1 MRNIF
6 IHGIE
11 GCLGSHFAA
20 QCFSA
25 SDDRVFYFSDPV
37 NGIATEQVPALVA
50 RVAPQQSE
58 KSLQEMVSRLQ
69 SADAHSSVDAA
80 ELWYFVNVEVPESS
94 SETLDRLFAICAR
107 IGIAKFNFV
116 CCDDV
121 DQDSAAQALYQ
132 DVAQRCKARNITY
145 RAFST
150 SLVLGREHAALKQ
163 RSVLSRFLV
172 TLHSLK
178 AEIEERSPQYF
189 DYQAL
194 RFVTQANAGVNLLP
208 ADVAAELLLNISRE
222 ESTTN
227 SHFRIANP
235 QKTPLAAL
243 FEYISIAY
251 GISLLPAENAKSLNA
266 IDQIFQERL
275 SSPGDILKQ
284 GTSGAAESETYRIA
298 GISPDRAL
306 FEEEACITLLES
318 LRKDEDKALASRRRR
333 ARELPDKLERK
344 TVDRDGSELTYYVAG
359 TTGVPIVVLNALG
372 QGLEYWYRLLDNLME
387 DHRVIIWEPRGVVAP
402 PPPFELAQQI
412 DDLTA
417 VLQHENLQAC
427 HLVGWCTGGKVAVE
441 FHLRHPSVVRS
452 MVFLNNTLKCDGGP
466 KELDSP
472 YERNM
477 ETLCRMLVRKPAM
490 AASVMN
496 TLNSRDEEN
505 ETEMLENGGEQL
517 SIDVLSLMNAD
528 LKPYVLAP
536 FRTQETTV
544 NYAHQLVDFWKY
556 DVRSRLAQVTVPVL
570 LISAEYDQVATPAAS
585 FEAAALFPN
594 ARHIHVKGATHYCL
608 YDRPE
613 FVADMLKEFFR
624 NADGLISQPRAPES
638 ISDCIEA
645 ESADM
650 GVSCSAVA
658 TS

>member
-20 QCFSA
+20 QCLSA
-25 SDDRVFYFSDPV
+25 LDGRVFYFSDPAS
-37 NGIATEQVPALVA
+37 GIATQQVPALVA
-50 RVAPQQSE
+50 HVAPQQSE
-58 KSLQEMVSRLQ
+58 KSQQEMVSRLQ
-69 SADAHSSVDAA
+69 SADEHSPMDAA
-80 ELWYFVNVEVPESS
+80 EFWYFENVEGFEGS

-107 IGIAKFNFV
+107 IRIAEFNFV
-116 CCDDV
+116 CCDDA
-121 DQDSAAQALYQ
+121 DQNTAVQVLYQ
-132 DVAQRCKARNITY
+132 DVAQRCKAQNITY
-145 RAFST
+145 RTFST
-150 SLVLGREHAALKQ
+150 ALVLGREHSTLKQ
-163 RSVLSRFLV
+163 RSVLSRFLLA
-172 TLHSLK
+172 LHSLK
-178 AEIEERSPQYF
+178 GEIEERSPQYF

-194 RFVTQANAGVNLLP
+194 RFVTQANAGINQMS
-208 ADVAAELLLNISRE
+208 ADMAAELLLKISRAE
-222 ESTTN
+222 GTAN
-227 SHFRIANP
+227 SHFRIASP
-235 QKTPLAAL
+235 QKTTLAAL
-243 FEYISIAY
+243 FECISIAY
-251 GISLLPAENAKSLNA
+251 GISLLPVGDAKALNA
-266 IDQIFQERL
+266 IDQVFQERL
-275 SSPGDILKQ
+275 SNFGEILKQ
-284 GTSGAAESETYRIA
+284 GTSGPSESEAYRIA
-298 GISPDRAL
+298 GISPESAL
-306 FEEEACITLLES
+306 FEEGAYITLLES
-318 LRKDEDKALASRRRR
+318 LRNDEDKALASRRRR
-333 ARELPDKLERK
+333 AQELPDKLERK
-344 TVDRDGSELTYYVAG
+344 TVNRDGSELTYYVAG

-402 PPPFELAQQI
+402 PPPFELPQQI
-412 DDLTA
+412 DDLDA

-441 FHLRHPSVVRS
+441 FHLRRPSVVRS

-466 KELDSP
+466 EELDSP

-490 AASVMN
+490 ATSVMN

-505 ETEMLENGGEQL
+505 ATEMLEKGGEQL
-517 SIDVLSLMNAD
+517 SVNVLSLMNAD
-528 LKPYVLAP
+528 LKPHVLAP

-544 NYAHQLVDFWKY
+544 NYAHQLVDFWKH
-556 DVRSRLAQVTVPVL
+556 DVRSKLSQVTMPVL
-570 LISAEYDQVATPAAS
+570 LMSAEYDQVATPAAS
-585 FEAAALFPN
+585 QEAATLFPDV
-594 ARHIHVKGATHYCL
+594 RHIHVKGATHYCL
-608 YDRPE
+608 HDRPE

-645 ESADM
+645 ESA

>member
-20 QCFSA
+20 QCLSA
-25 SDDRVFYFSDPV
+25 SDDRVFYFSDPAS
-37 NGIATEQVPALVA
+37 GIATQQVPALVA
-50 RVAPQQSE
+50 HVAPQQGE
-58 KSLQEMVSRLQ
+58 KSQQEMVSRLQ
-69 SADAHSSVDAA
+69 LANDSPIDAA
-80 ELWYFVNVEVPESS
+80 EFWFFVNAEAPEGS
-94 SETLDRLFAICAR
+94 SEILDRLFAICAR
-107 IGIAKFNFV
+107 IGIAEFNFV
-116 CCDDV
+116 CCDDA
-121 DQDSAAQALYQ
+121 DQNTAVQALYQ
-132 DVAQRCKARNITY
+132 DVAQRCKAQNITY
-145 RAFST
+145 RTFST
-150 SLVLGREHAALKQ
+150 ALVLGHEHSALKQ
-163 RSVLSRFLV
+163 RSVLSRFLLG
-172 TLHSLK
+172 LHSLK

-194 RFVTQANAGVNLLP
+194 RFVTQANASVNLMP
-208 ADVAAELLLNISRE
+208 AGTAAELLLKISRAE
-222 ESTTN
+222 GTAN
-227 SHFRIANP
+227 SHFRIASP
-235 QKTPLAAL
+235 QKTSLAAL
-243 FEYISIAY
+243 FECISIAY
-251 GISLLPAENAKSLNA
+251 GISLLPVGDAKALNA
-266 IDQIFQERL
+266 IDQVFQERL
-275 SSPGDILKQ
+275 SSSGDILKQ
-284 GTSGAAESETYRIA
+284 GASEAAESEAYRIA
-298 GISPDRAL
+298 GISPESAS
-306 FEEEACITLLES
+306 FEEGACITLLES

-333 ARELPDKLERK
+333 AQELPGKLERK
-344 TVDRDGSELTYYVAG
+344 TVNRNGSELTYYVAG

-387 DHRVIIWEPRGVVAP
+387 DHRVIIWEPRGIVAP
-402 PPPFELAQQI
+402 PPPFELLQQI
-412 DDLTA
+412 DDLDA

-441 FHLRHPSVVRS
+441 FHLRRPSVVRS

-466 KELDSP
+466 EELDSP

-490 AASVMN
+490 ATSVMN
-496 TLNSRDEEN
+496 TLNSRDEED

-517 SIDVLSLMNAD
+517 SVNVLSLMNAD

-544 NYAHQLVDFWKY
+544 NYAHQLVEFWKH
-556 DVRSRLAQVTVPVL
+556 DVRPQLSQVTMPVL
-570 LISAEYDQVATPAAS
+570 LMSAEYDQVATPAAS
-585 FEAAALFPN
+585 FEAAALFPD
-594 ARHIHVKGATHYCL
+594 ARHVHVKGATHYCL

-613 FVADMLKEFFR
+613 FVADILKEFFR

-645 ESADM
+645 ESAGM
-650 GVSCSAVA
+650 SVSCSAVA

>member
-266 IDQIFQERL
+266 IDQIFQ
-275 SSPGDILKQ
+275 
-284 GTSGAAESETYRIA
+284 
-298 GISPDRAL
+298 
-306 FEEEACITLLES
+306 
-318 LRKDEDKALASRRRR
+318 SRRHPE
-333 ARELPDKLERK
+333 ARDFRSGRIGNLSYCRHFS
-344 TVDRDGSELTYYVAG
+344 R
-359 TTGVPIVVLNALG
+359 
-372 QGLEYWYRLLDNLME
+372 QG
-387 DHRVIIWEPRGVVAP
+387 
-402 PPPFELAQQI
+402 
-412 DDLTA
+412 
-417 VLQHENLQAC
+417 
-427 HLVGWCTGGKVAVE
+427 
-441 FHLRHPSVVRS
+441 
-452 MVFLNNTLKCDGGP
+452 
-466 KELDSP
+466 
-472 YERNM
+472 
-477 ETLCRMLVRKPAM
+477 
-490 AASVMN
+490 
-496 TLNSRDEEN
+496 
-505 ETEMLENGGEQL
+505 
-517 SIDVLSLMNAD
+517 
-528 LKPYVLAP
+528 
-536 FRTQETTV
+536 
-544 NYAHQLVDFWKY
+544 
-556 DVRSRLAQVTVPVL
+556 
-570 LISAEYDQVATPAAS
+570 
-585 FEAAALFPN
+585 
-594 ARHIHVKGATHYCL
+594 
-608 YDRPE
+608 
-613 FVADMLKEFFR
+613 FV
-624 NADGLISQPRAPES
+624 
-638 ISDCIEA
+638 
-645 ESADM
+645 
-650 GVSCSAVA
+650 
-658 TS
+658 

>member
-1 MRNIF
+1 MRNIV

-20 QCFSA
+20 QCLSA
-25 SDDRVFYFSDPV
+25 SADRVFYLSDPAS
-37 NGIATEQVPALVA
+37 GIATEQVSALVA
-50 RVAPQQSE
+50 HVVPQQDE
-58 KSLQEMVSRLQ
+58 KPQQEMVNRLQ
-69 SADAHSSVDAA
+69 SADAHSSVDPA
-80 ELWYFVNVEVPESS
+80 ELWYFLNAEAPENSP
-94 SETLDRLFAICAR
+94 ETLDRLFAICAR
-107 IGIAKFNFV
+107 IGIAEFNFV
-116 CCDDV
+116 CCDDA
-121 DQDSAAQALYQ
+121 DQDSAAQARYQ
-132 DVAQRCKARNITY
+132 EVDKRCKEQNITY
-145 RAFST
+145 RTFST
-150 SLVLGREHAALKQ
+150 SLILGREHSALKQ
-163 RSVLSRFLV
+163 RSALSRFLLA
-172 TLHSLK
+172 LHSLK

-194 RFVTQANAGVNLLP
+194 RFAVQANAGVNLIP
-208 ADVAAELLLNISRE
+208 AGMAAELLLKISRAE
-222 ESTTN
+222 GTAN
-227 SHFRIANP
+227 SHFRIASP
-235 QKTPLAAL
+235 QKTPLSAL
-243 FEYISIAY
+243 FECISIAY
-251 GISLLPAENAKSLNA
+251 GISLLPVGDAKSLNA

-275 SSPGDILKQ
+275 SNSGAIFKH
-284 GTSGAAESETYRIA
+284 GTSGSSESEAYRIA

-333 ARELPDKLERK
+333 ARELANKLERK
-344 TVDRDGSELTYYVAG
+344 TVHRNGSELTYYVAG
-359 TTGVPIVVLNALG
+359 TAGVPIVVLNALG
-372 QGLEYWYRLLDNLME
+372 QGLEYWYRLLDNLIE

-402 PPPFELAQQI
+402 PPPFELPQQV
-412 DDLTA
+412 DDLDA
-417 VLQHENLQAC
+417 VLQQENLQAC
-427 HLVGWCTGGKVAVE
+427 HLVSWCTGGKVAVE
-441 FHLRHPSVVRS
+441 FHLRRPSVVRS
-452 MVFLNNTLKCDGGP
+452 MVLLNNTLKCDGGSE
-466 KELDSP
+466 ELDSP

-517 SIDVLSLMNAD
+517 SVDVLSLMNAD
-528 LKPYVLAP
+528 LKSYVLAP

-556 DVRSRLAQVTVPVL
+556 DVRPKLSQATMPVL
-570 LISAEYDQVATPAAS
+570 LMSAEYDQVATPSAS

-624 NADGLISQPRAPES
+624 NTDELIPQPQVPES
-638 ISDCIEA
+638 SSDCIEA
-645 ESADM
+645 ESASI

>member
-11 GCLGSHFAA
+11 DCLGSHFAA
-20 QCFSA
+20 QCLSA
-25 SDDRVFYFSDPV
+25 SDDRVFYFSDPAS
-37 NGIATEQVPALVA
+37 GIATQQVPALVA
-50 RVAPQQSE
+50 VAQQSE
-58 KSLQEMVSRLQ
+58 KLQQEMASRLQ
-69 SADAHSSVDAA
+69 PADAHSSVDAA
-80 ELWYFVNVEVPESS
+80 ELWYFVNVEAPDRST
-94 SETLDRLFAICAR
+94 ETLDRFFAMCAR
-107 IGIAKFNFV
+107 IGIAEFNFV
-116 CCDDV
+116 CCDDAN
-121 DQDSAAQALYQ
+121 QDSAAHMLYQ
-132 DVAQRCKARNITY
+132 DIAKRCKAQNITY
-145 RAFST
+145 RTFST
-150 SLVLGREHAALKQ
+150 SLVLGREHSALKQ
-163 RSVLSRFLV
+163 RNVLSRFLLV
-172 TLHSLK
+172 LHSLK

-194 RFVTQANAGVNLLP
+194 RFVAEANASVNLLS
-208 ADVAAELLLNISRE
+208 ADIAAELLLKISRAE
-222 ESTTN
+222 GTAN
-227 SHFRIANP
+227 SHFRVASP
-235 QKTPLAAL
+235 QKTPLASL
-243 FEYISIAY
+243 FECISIAY
-251 GISLLPAENAKSLNA
+251 GISFLPAGDAKTLNA

-275 SSPGDILKQ
+275 SSRGEILKQ
-284 GTSGAAESETYRIA
+284 GTSGAAESKAYRIA

-306 FEEEACITLLES
+306 FEEEACIALLES

-333 ARELPDKLERK
+333 ARELAEKLERK
-344 TVDRDGSELTYYVAG
+344 TVSRDGSELTYYVAG

-372 QGLEYWYRLLDNLME
+372 QGLEYWYRLLDHLVE

-402 PPPFELAQQI
+402 PPPFELPQQI
-412 DDLTA
+412 DDLDA

-441 FHLRHPSVVRS
+441 FHLRRPSIVRS

-466 KELDSP
+466 EELDSP

-490 AASVMN
+490 ATSVMN
-496 TLNSRDEEN
+496 TLNSHEEEN
-505 ETEMLENGGEQL
+505 ETEMLENGGEEL
-517 SIDVLSLMNAD
+517 GVDVLSLMNAD

-556 DVRSRLAQVTVPVL
+556 DMRDKLGQVTVPVL
-570 LISAEYDQVATPAAS
+570 LMSAEYDQVATPAAS

-594 ARHIHVKGATHYCL
+594 AQHIHVKGATHYCL

-624 NADGLISQPRAPES
+624 NAGGLISQPVAPES
-638 ISDCIEA
+638 ISDCIES
-645 ESADM
+645 ESAGM